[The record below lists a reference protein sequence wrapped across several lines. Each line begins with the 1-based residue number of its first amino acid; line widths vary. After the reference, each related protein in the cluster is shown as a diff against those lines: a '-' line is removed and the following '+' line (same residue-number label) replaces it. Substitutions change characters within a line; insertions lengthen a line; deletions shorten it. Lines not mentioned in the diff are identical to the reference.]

1 MYPENTI
8 TAFSKAQ
15 EIRGLSGIELDIQLT
30 KDGEVVVI
38 HDERVD
44 RTTDGIGYVKD
55 FTYLQLRKLAVKTGG
70 SRAERIPTISEVLD
84 VVQCKMEQGMLL
96 NIELKNSE
104 IRYDGME
111 EMIFNLIVNR
121 GLQDKIVYSSFYAKS
136 LEKIRN
142 LDSEAMVGV
151 LDVKVSDC
159 MYKKNGGCGA
169 DALHPFWRGIDLTK
183 EQLKDQTVRAWLMG
197 HLYPEKPTGTK
208 LDLRKLESLGITDVF
223 LNEPEAY
230 LHERT

>member
-84 VVQCKMEQGMLL
+84 VQ
-96 NIELKNSE
+96 SPS
-104 IRYDGME
+104 
-111 EMIFNLIVNR
+111 NR
-121 GLQDKIVYSSFYAKS
+121 RKRLDCRGNTSIKS
-136 LEKIRN
+136 KSRI
-142 LDSEAMVGV
+142 SAV
-151 LDVKVSDC
+151 
-159 MYKKNGGCGA
+159 
-169 DALHPFWRGIDLTK
+169 T
-183 EQLKDQTVRAWLMG
+183 
-197 HLYPEKPTGTK
+197 
-208 LDLRKLESLGITDVF
+208 LRFPSRVF
-223 LNEPEAY
+223 CIS
-230 LHERT
+230 

>member
-111 EMIFNLIVNR
+111 ERIFNLIVNR

-159 MYKKNGGCGA
+159 MYKKNGRAPSVLERNRPDKRAIERSDSAGLAYGTFIPGETYRDKAGSEKAGKSGHYGC
-169 DALHPFWRGIDLTK
+169 
-183 EQLKDQTVRAWLMG
+183 
-197 HLYPEKPTGTK
+197 
-208 LDLRKLESLGITDVF
+208 VF
-223 LNEPEAY
+223 E
-230 LHERT
+230 

>member
-111 EMIFNLIVNR
+111 ERIFNLIVNR

-197 HLYPEKPTGTK
+197 HFYPEKPTGTK